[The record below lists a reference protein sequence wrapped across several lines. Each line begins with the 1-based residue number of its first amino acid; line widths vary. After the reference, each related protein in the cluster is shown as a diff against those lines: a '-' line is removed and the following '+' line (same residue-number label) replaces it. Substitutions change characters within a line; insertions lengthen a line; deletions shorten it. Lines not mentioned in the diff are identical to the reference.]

1 MEVFE
6 TPEGFIAII
15 PLRLPQPLREIP
27 SDIIE
32 GTKILLFN
40 SSTVISPRHAAIATY
55 RALRAFKEGRNI
67 SRNLESEIAICLTG
81 ERQIHKAIRYTEPI
95 GSDSLVS
102 ILISNEPMDW
112 SEISTKI
119 CEALGAVESNE
130 FGSMEKLAENL
141 GVGTLSSC
149 SERLELIIL
158 EKAALVELER

>member
-6 TPEGFIAII
+6 TSEGFIAVVS
-15 PLRLPQPLREIP
+15 LRLPQPLREIP
-27 SDIIE
+27 GDIVE

-67 SRNLESEIAICLTG
+67 SRNLETEIAICLTG
-81 ERQIHKAIRYTEPI
+81 ERQIHKAIRYTKPI

-102 ILISNEPMDW
+102 ILITNQPMDW
-112 SEISTKI
+112 REISTKI
-119 CEALGAVESNE
+119 CEVLGAVESDKY
-130 FGSMEKLAENL
+130 GSMEKLAENL
-141 GVGTLSSC
+141 GVRKLSSC
-149 SERLELIIL
+149 SGRLEPIIL